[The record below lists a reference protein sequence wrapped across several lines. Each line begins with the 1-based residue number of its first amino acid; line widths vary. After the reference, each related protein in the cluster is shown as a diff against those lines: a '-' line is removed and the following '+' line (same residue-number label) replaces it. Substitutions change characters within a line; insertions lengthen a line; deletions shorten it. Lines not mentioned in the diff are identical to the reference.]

1 MVTEDEPVITT
12 DEPVVAVDVHA
23 PGADAA
29 DDVDGFLGGPRDP
42 SVLTEYADHVVVR
55 VWNEEV
61 FIIFKL
67 TYLLSICYY

>member
-1 MVTEDEPVITT
+1 VVAADK
-12 DEPVVAVDVHA
+12 PVVVVDVHA
-23 PGADAA
+23 LGADAGHDA
-29 DDVDGFLGGPRDP
+29 EGFLGGSRDP
-42 SVLTEYADHVVVR
+42 SVLTEYADHVAIS